1 VVTWNLVTVSSPGS
15 IPARS
20 AQKYNKMTE
29 ERFAELWNEYIEP
42 RIESGELV
50 WNCSTQLSDALRF
63 GTLIEGIEPLN
74 QDWLWKLI
82 EEGRHSEI

>member
-1 VVTWNLVTVSSPGS
+1 M
-15 IPARS
+15 
-20 AQKYNKMTE
+20 KE
-29 ERFAELWNEYIEP
+29 ERFKELWNKYIEP

-50 WNCSTQLSDALRF
+50 WNCSAQLSDALRF

-82 EEGRHSEI
+82 EEGKNSEI